1 MEWRLLHGIPP
12 DDVRALISVSRR
24 RTFARGEV
32 VFHRGDPADALH
44 LVVKGRF
51 EARVTTSRGDEVA
64 LGVRGAGDAFGELA
78 PLTGEERSAT
88 VAALEPGET
97 LCVRWDELRRLAAR
111 RPAIGEVLVRLL
123 AEQVHRLSEL
133 LVEAYTVDAEI
144 RVARRLRELS
154 EEYGAVVPLT
164 QEQLAG
170 LAGASRATVNRVLR
184 RLERGGVLSLGRG
197 RTEVVDRDA
206 LARAAG
212 RH

>member
-1 MEWRLLHGIPP
+1 MEWLLLDGIPP
-12 DDVRALISVSRR
+12 GDVRALIASSRR

-51 EARVTTSRGDEVA
+51 EARVTTARGEEVA
-64 LGVRGAGDAFGELA
+64 LGVRGPGDAFGELA

-97 LCVRWDELRRLAAR
+97 LCVRWGELRRLAAQ
-111 RPAIGEVLVRLL
+111 RPALGEVLVRLL
-123 AEQVHRLSEL
+123 AQQVRRLSEL
-133 LVEAYTVDAEI
+133 LVEAYTVDADA
-144 RVARRLRELS
+144 RTARRLLELVR
-154 EEYGAVVPLT
+154 EYGDVVPLT

-170 LAGASRATVNRVLR
+170 LAGTSRATVNRVLR
-184 RLERGGVLSLGRG
+184 QLERAGVLSLSRG
-197 RTEVVDRDA
+197 RTAVVDREA

-212 RH
+212 RR